1 MGNEGQSVELWR
13 NKMSRDMSFGVIDF
27 EVQRNLVEEMGC
39 VECGVDRFFEGLH
52 ASVKMATKK

>member
-1 MGNEGQSVELWR
+1 
-13 NKMSRDMSFGVIDF
+13 MSRDMSFGVIDF